1 MQKHRKQSNVSMD
14 DYVNGKLTR
23 MFNSINEHLKNLDN
37 GGYEAGYDGTF
48 VLLK

>member
-1 MQKHRKQSNVSMD
+1 MD

-37 GGYEAGYDGTF
+37 GGYEAGYGGTF
-48 VLLK
+48 DLLK